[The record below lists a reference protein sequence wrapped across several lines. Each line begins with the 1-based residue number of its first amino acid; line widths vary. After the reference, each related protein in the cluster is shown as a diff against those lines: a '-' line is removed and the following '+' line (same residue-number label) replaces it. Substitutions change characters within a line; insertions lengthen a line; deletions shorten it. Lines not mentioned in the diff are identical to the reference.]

1 MESFTI
7 KAAFGHHQAGRLDE
21 AEAIYRQILKAN
33 PRHAVAIHYL
43 GVVAFQR
50 DQCERAIELIQ
61 QSISLDPRNADF
73 FNNLGNVLNR
83 QKRWEAAA
91 DAFENA
97 LALRPRFADAM
108 NNLGGVLVDLE
119 RYAEGIEWCQRAL
132 AIRQD
137 YSSPCHN
144 IGQAMFAQN
153 RPAEALPWLDRA
165 LQLRPDD
172 AQAHFTRALVL
183 LALGRLREGFGEYE
197 WRWKWDGFTAPRR
210 SFAQPVWDGRELGGK
225 TILLYT
231 EQGYGDAIQFARFAT
246 MVAQRGG
253 EIVILCPPG
262 LRNLLESVRGISR
275 VVAEDDALPP
285 FDVQLPMLS
294 LPYVLGIELG
304 TIPAQVPYLS
314 APADQRALWRAKL
327 EAEAALIVGLVW
339 AGSTQHANDRNRSI
353 RLSQLAPLAS
363 IPGVKLFSL
372 QKGEQAAELA
382 SLPADGRIADLGNQ
396 VQDFGQTA
404 AIVEQ
409 LDLVISVDTAM
420 AHLAG
425 ALGKKCWTL
434 ITHRPEWRWLCGR
447 TDSPWYPTMRLF
459 RQPTA
464 GDWQSVIEQVA
475 GELRQLAAAK

>member
-21 AEAIYRQILKAN
+21 AEAIYRQILKAS
-33 PRHAVAIHYL
+33 PRHPVAIHYL
-43 GVVAFQR
+43 GVVALQR
-50 DQCERAIELIQ
+50 GQCDQAIELIQ
-61 QSISLDPRNADF
+61 QSIALDPRNADF
-73 FNNLGNVLNR
+73 YNNLGNVLDR

-91 DAFENA
+91 DAFGKA
-97 LALRPRFADAM
+97 LALRPGFADAM

-132 AIRQD
+132 AIHRD

-183 LALGRLREGFGEYE
+183 LTLGRLREGFGEYE

-210 SFAQPVWDGRELGGK
+210 DFAQPVWDGRDLAGK

-231 EQGYGDAIQFARFAT
+231 EQGYGDAIQFVRFAT
-246 MVAQRGG
+246 MAAQRGG
-253 EIVILCPPG
+253 EVVTLCPPG
-262 LRNLLESVRGISR
+262 LKSLLESVGGISR
-275 VVAEDDALPP
+275 VVGEDETLPQ

-294 LPYVLGIELG
+294 LPYVLSIELG

-314 APADQRALWRAKL
+314 APADQRALWQGKL
-327 EAEAALIVGLVW
+327 DGKSVLKVGLVW
-339 AGSTQHANDRNRSI
+339 AGSSQHANDRNRSI
-353 RLSQLAPLAS
+353 RLSRLTPLAS

-382 SLPADGRIADLGNQ
+382 SLPSDVRIVDLGSQ
-396 VQDFGQTA
+396 VHDFGQTA

-425 ALGKKCWTL
+425 ALGKRCWTL
-434 ITHRPEWRWLCGR
+434 ITHRPEWRWLWGR

-464 GDWQSVIEQVA
+464 GDWQSAIEQVA
-475 GELRQLAAAK
+475 VELRQLAAAK